1 MGALLTEGNNLYI
14 DKQSNWR
21 VALNMLIEA
30 VRADAK
36 KAKANTVIFR
46 ELSESQGDV
55 GHYLQDEGFA
65 RSPLP
70 NSMHIELGGS
80 EETWLK
86 NLSSRQRHFIRKE
99 VYPRRDDWV
108 VRIVDAEHPA
118 DQATQDH
125 LFGLYENVKNK
136 SLRLNSF
143 SIPRDFLNVMS
154 STPGWELLLLYPRD
168 PATGLESTMPAAFG
182 ACLKGA
188 SHYLPLLAG
197 LDYSYVKTH
206 GAYRQLLYRMV
217 TRALDLGLSRIHMG
231 MDAELEKR
239 RVGAK
244 PQSVGMYFQTE
255 DAFAMDELANMI
267 VPAKAIGRVKSVK
280 LSARDI
286 PSVAAHKA
294 RELPA
299 MNEAC

>member
-1 MGALLTEGNNLYI
+1 M
-14 DKQSNWR
+14 
-21 VALNMLIEA
+21 
-30 VRADAK
+30 
-36 KAKANTVIFR
+36 
-46 ELSESQGDV
+46 
-55 GHYLQDEGFA
+55 
-65 RSPLP
+65 
-70 NSMHIELGGS
+70 
-80 EETWLK
+80 

-99 VYPRRDDWV
+99 VYPRRDNWV
-108 VRIVDAEHPA
+108 VRVVDAENPM
-118 DQATQDH
+118 DEATHDH

-143 SIPRDFLNVMS
+143 SIPKNFLKVMS
-154 STPGWELLLLYPRD
+154 STPGWELILLYPKD

-182 ACLKGA
+182 ACLKGK

-197 LDYSYVKTH
+197 LDYNYVKTH

-217 TRALDLGLSRIHMG
+217 VRALALGLSRVHMG

-244 PQSVGMYFQTE
+244 PKSVGMYFQTE

-267 VPAKAIGRVKSVK
+267 VPAKAIGRVKGTRPSTQ
-280 LSARDI
+280 AI
-286 PSVAAHKA
+286 PLIAAQKS
-294 RELPA
+294 RGLTV